1 MKVILK
7 ADVKGKGK
15 KGDLI
20 EVSEGYGRNFLMPRG
35 LAEPATADNLN
46 VKKAQDEA
54 HARKVALHLGAVLD
68 QVGDVLV
75 VGRRAKGGE
84 HALCV
89 PVAGVEL
96 AGLLELV
103 LGLHGYALGLRIVG
117 NKGGTVV
124 DGLRRCGDQMERAVA
139 VVHDELRR
147 VAMVRVHATLDNGL
161 VFQRI
166 DVLTAKR
173 LEGEAQAI
181 FLYGVE
187 RHGASLQIRFSGTR
201 NKVQRGLGPVSRI
214 AYHTSVRAS

>member
-1 MKVILK
+1 MLALQKR
-7 ADVKGKGK
+7 ADG
-15 KGDLI
+15 
-20 EVSEGYGRNFLMPRG
+20 
-35 LAEPATADNLN
+35 
-46 VKKAQDEA
+46 A

-124 DGLRRCGDQMERAVA
+124 DGLRRRGNQMERAVA

-147 VAMVRVHATLDNGL
+147 VAMVGVHAALDNGL

-166 DVLTAKR
+166 DVPTAKR

-201 NKVQRGLGPVSRI
+201 IKVQCGLGPVNRI